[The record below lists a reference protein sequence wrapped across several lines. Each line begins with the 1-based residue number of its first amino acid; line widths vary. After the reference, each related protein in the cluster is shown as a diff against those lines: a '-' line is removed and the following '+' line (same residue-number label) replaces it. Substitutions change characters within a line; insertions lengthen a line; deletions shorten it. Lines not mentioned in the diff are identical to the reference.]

1 MKKKYLK
8 IDNIP
13 AVIWGAG
20 SSKVF
25 LAVHGNKSNK
35 EDIVI
40 EMLAKTAVNRGYQ
53 IVSFDLPK
61 HGDRVYEDTLCN
73 AQNCTEELL
82 KIYDYVKGK
91 YEKISLWAC
100 SLGAFFSLL
109 AYQLEFYQNW
119 LEEKVK

>member
-100 SLGAFFSLL
+100 S
-109 AYQLEFYQNW
+109 
-119 LEEKVK
+119 

>member
-1 MKKKYLK
+1 MIISL
-8 IDNIP
+8 

-25 LAVHGNKSNK
+25 LQFMGINLIKK
-35 EDIVI
+35 IIVI

-82 KIYDYVKGK
+82 KIYDYVKGNMK
-91 YEKISLWAC
+91 DKFMGL
-100 SLGAFFSLL
+100 
-109 AYQLEFYQNW
+109 
-119 LEEKVK
+119 

>member
-40 EMLAKTAVNRGYQ
+40 EMLAKTAVNRG
-53 IVSFDLPK
+53 
-61 HGDRVYEDTLCN
+61 
-73 AQNCTEELL
+73 
-82 KIYDYVKGK
+82 
-91 YEKISLWAC
+91 
-100 SLGAFFSLL
+100 
-109 AYQLEFYQNW
+109 
-119 LEEKVK
+119 

>member
-40 EMLAKTAVNRGYQ
+40 EMLAKTDVRSG
-53 IVSFDLPK
+53 IRERCPHL
-61 HGDRVYEDTLCN
+61 R
-73 AQNCTEELL
+73 
-82 KIYDYVKGK
+82 
-91 YEKISLWAC
+91 
-100 SLGAFFSLL
+100 
-109 AYQLEFYQNW
+109 
-119 LEEKVK
+119 

>member
-25 LAVHGNKSNK
+25 HGNKSNK

-53 IVSFDLPK
+53 IVSFDLQNMGIEYMK
-61 HGDRVYEDTLCN
+61 ILCVMH
-73 AQNCTEELL
+73 
-82 KIYDYVKGK
+82 KIVQRNY
-91 YEKISLWAC
+91 
-100 SLGAFFSLL
+100 
-109 AYQLEFYQNW
+109 
-119 LEEKVK
+119 